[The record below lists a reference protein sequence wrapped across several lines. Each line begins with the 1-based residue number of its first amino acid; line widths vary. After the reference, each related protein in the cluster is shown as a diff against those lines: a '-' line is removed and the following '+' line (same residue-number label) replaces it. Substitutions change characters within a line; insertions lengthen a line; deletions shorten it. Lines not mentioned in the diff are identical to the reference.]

1 MKVENMRVTGSKKIT
16 SSNQKGDKHN
26 FQISLEKTGCKIT
39 ISSVDPI
46 VGMGKVNEYFDVDF
60 LSVQKTLVAPTPAPK
75 VTKDQATLTGKK
87 KTEFDKAFEK
97 LKDPKT
103 PGAAEKNAEI
113 VTERAKKA
121 VQVKV
126 KK

>member
-1 MKVENMRVTGSKKIT
+1 MRVTGSKKIT

-26 FQISLEKTGCKIT
+26 FQVTLEKTGCKIT

-60 LSVQKTLVAPTPAPK
+60 LNVQKTLVAPTPAPK

-97 LKDPKT
+97 LKDPKSS
-103 PGAAEKNAEI
+103 PDAAEKNAEI
-113 VTERAKKA
+113 VTERAKK
-121 VQVKV
+121 VIQVKV

>member
-60 LSVQKTLVAPTPAPK
+60 LSVQKTLVAPTPALK